1 MRIIT
6 PDQANQGSPLW
17 WDLRRGIP
25 TTSRFDSILTP
36 VQAKPSAGQKAY
48 IAELCADVAH
58 PADQAPHW
66 LTERLNRPPNLAIEE
81 GIRREGES
89 RAWLAMERTCHIE
102 QVGFCLADSG
112 LFGCSPDGLIV
123 ADSGCLDAALEL
135 KNPTAETQAG
145 YLLDGRLPPEYR
157 CQVHGHLI
165 VTGLRACVFCSYHH
179 SFPDKLVVEIT
190 RDDFTAR
197 LEKELHAF
205 CLRYLAALDK
215 LGLRKRWEF
224 LRQNTLAHFPSETP

>member
-17 WDLRRGIP
+17 WDLRRGIV
-25 TTSRFDSILTP
+25 TGSRFPSILTP
-36 VQAKPSAGQKAY
+36 VTGKPSTSQKAL
-48 IAELCADVAH
+48 IAALCGEVSD
-58 PADQAPHW
+58 PANNAPGW
-66 LTERLNRPPNLAIEE
+66 CTERFNKPPNLAIEE
-81 GIRREGES
+81 GVRREAES

-102 QVGFCLADSG
+102 QVGFCLADNG
-112 LFGCSPDGLIV
+112 LYGCSPDGLIV

-135 KNPTAETQAG
+135 KNPMAETQAG

-179 SFPDKLVVEIT
+179 DFPDKLVIEIT

-197 LEKELHAF
+197 LEEELDAF
-205 CLRYLAALDK
+205 CARYLAALDR

-224 LRQNTLAHFPSETP
+224 LRQNCLAHFPPEAA